1 MNELQRLCQEL
12 DDARDE
18 LWALI
23 DPLADSFEIY
33 PGWTKR
39 EFYAHMGGW
48 DAIVYD
54 AFRSYRTGVPQRV
67 FPYSDIDEA
76 NAYFVS
82 VRRTLPVEDAKLES
96 EINRF
101 AIQVWLKDIPPERTG
116 DLIAFPWGVQSILRW
131 TRGAIDHEL
140 EHAQDIREM
149 MGR

>member
-1 MNELQRLCQEL
+1 MDEMRRLLQEL
-12 DDARDE
+12 DAARDE

-23 DPLADSFEIY
+23 DPLDPDFEIY

-48 DAIVYD
+48 DGIVFD

-76 NAYFVS
+76 NAYFVR
-82 VRRTLPVEDAKLES
+82 VRKTLPLEDAKLES

-101 AIQVWLKDIPPERTG
+101 AIKIFLEAIPPERMG
-116 DLIAFPWGVQSILRW
+116 DLIAFPWGIESITRW
-131 TRGAIDHEL
+131 TQGAINHEL

-149 MGR
+149 VKA